1 MELVKKSVL
10 ITGGCGFI
18 GSHVAPQLV
27 ARGYDI
33 IVIDKDTNRSRSFF
47 GRLDS
52 SDSCVVYEC
61 DIRDVAKL
69 KAIFKRHMPGKV
81 VHLAS
86 LVSIADSK
94 KNPRDF
100 FDVSVN
106 GTFNVVENAI
116 GVGVEK
122 FIYANSAATYG
133 NPSEVPTPETSLV
146 QPLNPYSTFKYLGEQ
161 LSLHYGRV
169 NSLPVISVR
178 LFHQY
183 GEEAS
188 ALFGLF
194 FEQIKSNK
202 KLTISGNGMQRRD
215 FAYVGDTAN
224 AICELLESDFAD
236 EIFNIGSGG
245 TKTIIELAE
254 AMGGE
259 WEFIERA
266 SDEPDLMWADISK
279 LQRMLP
285 NAVPKSPFSE
295 TVKAV
300 MNKLT

>member
-1 MELVKKSVL
+1 
-10 ITGGCGFI
+10 
-18 GSHVAPQLV
+18 
-27 ARGYDI
+27 
-33 IVIDKDTNRSRSFF
+33 
-47 GRLDS
+47 
-52 SDSCVVYEC
+52 
-61 DIRDVAKL
+61 VAKL
-69 KAIFKRHMPGKV
+69 NAIFERHTPGKV

-94 KNPRDF
+94 KNPREYLEI
-100 FDVSVN
+100 SVN
-106 GTFNVVENAI
+106 GTFNVVQNAI
-116 GVGVEK
+116 SLGVEK

-133 NPSEVPTPETSLV
+133 NPSEVPTPETSLML
-146 QPLNPYSTFKYLGEQ
+146 PLNPYSTFKFLGEQ
-161 LSLHYGRV
+161 LSLHYGRI

-183 GEEAS
+183 GEDAS

-194 FEQIKSNK
+194 VEQIKSNK

-224 AICELLESDFAD
+224 AICELLESDCAD

-245 TKTIIELAE
+245 TNSIIELAE

-259 WEFIERA
+259 WEFIKRD
-266 SDEPDLMWADISK
+266 SDEPDVMWADISK
-279 LQRMLP
+279 LRRMLP
-285 NAVPKSPFSE
+285 SAVPSSPFNE

-300 MNKLT
+300 MKNLL

>member
-1 MELVKKSVL
+1 MKPARKCIL

-18 GSHVAPQLV
+18 GSHLALQLLE
-27 ARGYDI
+27 RGYDI
-33 IVIDKDTNRSRSFF
+33 VVIDKDIDGSKSFF
-47 GRLDS
+47 GPLES
-52 SDSCVVYEC
+52 SDRCVVYKC
-61 DIRDVAKL
+61 DIRDASELKL
-69 KAIFKRHMPGKV
+69 IFERHKPGKV

-94 KNPRDF
+94 KNPRAF

-116 GVGVEK
+116 SLGVEK

-133 NPSEVPTPETSLV
+133 NPAEVPTLESSLV
-146 QPLNPYSTFKYLGEQ
+146 KPLNPYSTFKYLGEQ
-161 LSLHYGRV
+161 LALHYGRI
-169 NSLPVISVR
+169 NFLPVISVR

-183 GEEAS
+183 GEGAS

-194 FEQIKSNK
+194 VKQIKSNK
-202 KLTISGNGMQRRD
+202 KLTISGDGTQRRD

-224 AICELLESDFAD
+224 AICELLESDIAD

-245 TKTIIELAE
+245 TNSIIELAE

-259 WEFIERA
+259 GEFIKRD

-285 NAVPKSPFSE
+285 RAVPSSPFNE
-295 TVKAV
+295 TVKEV
-300 MNKLT
+300 MRKLL